1 MVIPPEIHPV
11 PSFAEIV
18 RLHPGM
24 FFRDGI
30 VTDQVLADQL
40 LDCASSLGA
49 QKAEIVKEAGWSIV
63 GAETDWFT
71 MTRIT
76 ISETLNPPWS
86 APVPEWGQNCT
97 RPEMLISLLAEAV
110 FVKKGQVVS
119 LVKGLNRLHEEP
131 FHHIEMAKQWT
142 RAIAFRGAKIEA

>member
-1 MVIPPEIHPV
+1 
-11 PSFAEIV
+11 
-18 RLHPGM
+18 M

-40 LDCASSLGA
+40 LDCARSLGA
-49 QKAEIVKEAGWSIV
+49 KRAEIVKEAGWSIV

-71 MTRIT
+71 MTSVT

-110 FVKKGQVVS
+110 FVKKGEAVS
-119 LVKGLNRLHEEP
+119 LVKGLNPLHEQP
-131 FHHIEMAKQWT
+131 FHHIET
-142 RAIAFRGAKIEA
+142 